1 MKHTLCFLTLLAV
14 AVADSPG
21 GPWTDI
27 ARSTGGNAFTAL
39 VTGTGIIETGTGDA
53 RQVTVTDPAST
64 APRRF
69 MRLKVDSTP

>member
-53 RQVTVTDPAST
+53 RQVTITDPISG
-64 APRRF
+64 PRRF
-69 MRLKVDSTP
+69 IRLKVDSTP